1 VRIRGFLCAVATIA
15 TLTACSP
22 TLPPALGL
30 WELAD
35 PSSVTSES
43 TTLDLGVTRLECASG
58 VTGDVLEPQVTY
70 EDDRILIRTDVAP
83 LGLEAADCQGNDVVP
98 IVIELAEP
106 VGDRDLVDAA
116 CSDDRAAATVFC
128 EDDGVRWSG

>member
-1 VRIRGFLCAVATIA
+1 MRIPGLVGAVVMIA
-15 TLTACSP
+15 ALTACATPS
-22 TLPPALGL
+22 PPALGL

-43 TTLDLGVTRLECASG
+43 TTLELGVTRLECSNG
-58 VTGDVLEPQVTY
+58 VTGEVLDPHVIY
-70 EDDRILIRTDVAP
+70 EHDRILIRTDVAP
-83 LGLEAADCQGNDVVP
+83 LGLDAANCQGNDVVP
-98 IVIELAEP
+98 IVVELAEP

-116 CSDDRAAATVFC
+116 CSDDRAASTVFC